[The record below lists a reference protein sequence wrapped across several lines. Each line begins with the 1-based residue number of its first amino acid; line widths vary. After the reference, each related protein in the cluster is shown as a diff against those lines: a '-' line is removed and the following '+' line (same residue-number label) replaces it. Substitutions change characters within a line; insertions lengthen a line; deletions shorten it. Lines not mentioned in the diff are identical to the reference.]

1 MVLPREIAH
10 AAQSGDLDTVRQFV
24 ESSPERINEAEQD
37 GYFNLILIAISSC
50 QKTLLDSYADSA
62 QLVRYLISRGADV
75 ECRSRLMSPLE
86 CACSCSHTEAVA
98 LLLRAGANVNRR
110 GVCVA
115 LFNIAGFEHHTERE
129 RYQVTDR
136 IFECLCHLLRA
147 GHALDVLYA
156 GTTTPLEQIIEDRVQ
171 SLYSPGHLGHSLN
184 LVRTVRASMYTSAS
198 SRLSPWRQFV
208 LAPSVAVLRL
218 RSLAARG
225 RAHEVTWDRPG
236 SRSRARGR
244 TPRPI
249 AWLLDPH
256 TPNDIVW
263 NVLAFWN
270 PRNYPWEVL
279 GAV

>member
-1 MVLPREIAH
+1 MVLPRELFQAVTSRDMD
-10 AAQSGDLDTVRQFV
+10 AVRQFV
-24 ESSPERINEAEQD
+24 ESNPERVNEYFEGGEYKVNLLCVASMGSGRAEM
-37 GYFNLILIAISSC
+37 
-50 QKTLLDSYADSA
+50 
-62 QLVRYLISRGADV
+62 VRYLISRGADV
-75 ECRSRLMSPLE
+75 ECRHNRVTPLQM
-86 CACSCSHTEAVA
+86 ACIAVNPESVA
-98 LLLRAGANVNRR
+98 LLLQAGANVNRIEDW
-110 GVCVA
+110 GNGTGSA
-115 LFNIAGFEHHTERE
+115 ITSTLITGHGTDGAG
-129 RYQVTDR
+129 
-136 IFECLCHLLRA
+136 IFECLRLLLRA
-147 GHALDVLYA
+147 GLALDVLQH
-156 GTTTPLEQIIEDRVQ
+156 GRITSLEQIIDQRIRAID
-171 SLYSPGHLGHSLN
+171 YAGHLDRSLD
-184 LVRTVRASMYTSAS
+184 LVRAMRASMYTSAS

-225 RAHEVTWDRPG
+225 RAREVTWDRPG

-270 PRNYPWEVL
+270 PRNHPWDML